1 MGNSSAITRGIHVDV
16 HSQFLPEQ
24 SSPGQWVFAYQITI
38 SNHSEETVQ
47 LVSRF
52 WEISNA
58 NGRIEHVRGPGVV
71 GHQPTLRPG
80 EAFQYVSGCPLDTPF
95 GSMKGT
101 YQMMQESGEAFDV
114 AIAEFALVDPAS
126 LN

>member
-1 MGNSSAITRGIHVDV
+1 MSTSSALTYGIQVDV
-16 HSQFLPEQ
+16 QSQFLSEQ
-24 SSPGQWVFAYQITI
+24 SSPGQWLFAYEITI
-38 SNHSEETVQ
+38 RNQSETTVK

-52 WEISNA
+52 WEITNA

-71 GHQPTLRPG
+71 GQQPTLRPG
-80 EAFQYVSGCPLDTPF
+80 EGFQYVSGCPLDTPF

-101 YQMMQESGEAFDV
+101 YQMTGESGDSFEV
-114 AIAEFALVDPAS
+114 TIAEFALVDPAS

>member
-1 MGNSSAITRGIHVDV
+1 MSSSSAVTRGIQVDV
-16 HSQFLPEQ
+16 QSQFLPEQ
-24 SSPGQWVFAYQITI
+24 SSPGQWLFAYEITI
-38 SNHSEETVQ
+38 RNQSDVTVQ

-52 WEISNA
+52 WEIANA

-80 EAFQYVSGCPLDTPF
+80 EGFQYVSGCPLDTPF
-95 GSMKGT
+95 GSMKGS
-101 YQMMQESGEAFDV
+101 YRMVEESGDTFDV
-114 AIAEFALVDPAS
+114 AVAEFALVDPES

>member
-1 MGNSSAITRGIHVDV
+1 MSTSSAVTRGIHVDV
-16 HSQFLPEQ
+16 QSQFLPEQ
-24 SSPGQWVFAYQITI
+24 SSAGQWLFAYEITI
-38 SNHSEETVQ
+38 RNQSEGTVQ

-52 WEISNA
+52 WEITNA

-80 EAFQYVSGCPLDTPF
+80 EGFQYVSGCPLDTPF
-95 GSMKGT
+95 GSMKGS
-101 YQMMQESGEAFDV
+101 YQMIGEAGDSFDV
-114 AIAEFALVDPAS
+114 AIAEFALVDPSS